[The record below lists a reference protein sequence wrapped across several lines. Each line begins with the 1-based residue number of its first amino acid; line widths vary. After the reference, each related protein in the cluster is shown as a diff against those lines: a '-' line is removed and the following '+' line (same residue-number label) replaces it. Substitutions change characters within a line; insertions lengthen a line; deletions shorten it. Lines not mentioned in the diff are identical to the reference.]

1 MNLFVWLFD
10 KWACVSGC
18 CIGVFVCLSKQVLCL
33 ILAYVGL
40 WIRLVVG
47 EVLIFVSDCE
57 IRGFDCLIVGEVGL
71 C

>member
-1 MNLFVWLFD
+1 MSD
-10 KWACVSGC
+10 S
-18 CIGVFVCLSKQVLCL
+18 CIR
-33 ILAYVGL
+33 
-40 WIRLVVG
+40 WIVDPVVG